1 MPFTSELPAPET
13 VTLGGVVSAG
23 IVAAWTIVDFETDSI
38 FISNLRR
45 VPASS
50 HLLVPKGGPPEFGGS
65 IQPPLNQSLV
75 PS

>member
-38 FISNLRR
+38 FISNLRWVSR
-45 VPASS
+45 IAQ
-50 HLLVPKGGPPEFGGS
+50 LLVPKGGPPEFGGS